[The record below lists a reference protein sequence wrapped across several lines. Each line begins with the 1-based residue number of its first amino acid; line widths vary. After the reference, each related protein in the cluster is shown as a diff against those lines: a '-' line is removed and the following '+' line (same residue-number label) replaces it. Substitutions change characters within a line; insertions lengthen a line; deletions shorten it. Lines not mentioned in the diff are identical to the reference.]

1 MSRGLLLRVI
11 GLTAQSQLRSIA
23 SVVNMKLNWL
33 RHALVIVC
41 AAITIVACSGN
52 STPNTV
58 VVYGSVSSGG
68 SIPGVAIGGA
78 TVSIYKAQLGEPVL
92 LVQTTTDSA
101 GNFTAKVPISN
112 NGSSPNLYYARATK
126 SPGIELLAIL
136 GSGPLSSVKV
146 NELTTVAAGYAFAQF
161 IQSDYSIAGQSL
173 PLSIAA
179 GMAENLVA
187 AQSGSASVV
196 IQTSPNAYQ
205 TNTWSAMG
213 TLANVLAACTQGI
226 GSACSNLF
234 AQAPNQNGVLP
245 STNFQALVNIAHN
258 PANNVSAIFNLGSAV
273 TSFRPALTATQSP
286 TSSNVLEKLD
296 AWTLAVKV
304 NNSGSSNCPF
314 GGPANV
320 AFDANGYAWINNNV
334 IQGTPNSSNCLMVL
348 QPNGKP
354 ATGLAN
360 MPLSPITGGGIL
372 GSGFGV
378 AIDLLG
384 NIWSG
389 NFGWGNNI
397 PNVGSVTKLSSRGTP
412 ISPSTGY
419 TNNLLQVQGI
429 AVDQSNNI
437 WMASYG
443 NNQVVVYRN
452 GDPGSVATYSNG
464 VSQPFGMA
472 IAPDGTAWVTYRGTG
487 KVAKLQMINGVIS
500 NVFTVE
506 LPGFN
511 NIVALSNSRPKG
523 IAVDSLGNAW
533 VVDGEASAVYAI
545 NSSGAMIGTY
555 TGQAI
560 DGPWGISIDAKG
572 NPWIA
577 NFGAASPSE
586 RYSVVQLCG
595 TTGNCPV
602 GLAIG
607 SAISPSSGYSLP
619 SAGSQVLLNSG
630 APLYGTGSPPSFL
643 PLMRLTSVNV
653 DMAGNIWA
661 ANNWKP
667 SAYID
672 GISSEPN
679 PGGDGMVI
687 FVGLGAPTKAPS
699 LGPAKSL

>member
-1 MSRGLLLRVI
+1 MTKLRTFCLLI
-11 GLTAQSQLRSIA
+11 ATSFSIILL
-23 SVVNMKLNWL
+23 SS
-33 RHALVIVC
+33 
-41 AAITIVACSGN
+41 CSGG
-52 STPNTV
+52 SSPNTI
-58 VVYGSVSSGG
+58 VVYGAVSSGG
-68 SIPGVAIGGA
+68 SAPAVAIGGA
-78 TVSIYKAQLGEPVL
+78 TVSIYQAQTGAPKL
-92 LVQTTTDSA
+92 LVQATTDGS
-101 GNFTAKVPISN
+101 GNFTAKVPVSTTNTTSN
-112 NGSSPNLYYARATK
+112 PALYYAVATK
-126 SPGIELLAIL
+126 SPNIQLIASL
-136 GSGPLSSVKV
+136 GRGPLSAVKI
-146 NELTTVAAGYAFAQF
+146 NDLTTVATAYAFAQF
-161 IQSDYSIAGQSL
+161 LQSDLSIAGAAI

-187 AQSGSASVV
+187 AESGSASIV
-196 IQTSPNAYQ
+196 IQTSPNAYE
-205 TNTWSAMG
+205 TNTWSALG
-213 TLANVLAACTQGI
+213 TLANKLGACTQGL
-226 GSACSNLF
+226 SNACTTLF
-234 AQAPNQNGVLP
+234 AATPASNAALP
-245 STNFQALVNIAHN
+245 SNTLQAAFNIASN
-258 PANNVSAIFNLGSAV
+258 PANNVSGIFNLANASNAY
-273 TSFRPALTATQSP
+273 SPALTSDQGP
-286 TSSNVLEKLD
+286 SSSVAREKLD
-296 AWTLAVKV
+296 AWTMAVKV
-304 NNSGSSNCPF
+304 NNSGNSNCPF

-320 AFDANGYAWINNNV
+320 AFDVNGYAWINNNV

-360 MPLSPITGGGIL
+360 TPLSPITGGGIL
-372 GSGFGV
+372 GSGFGI
-378 AIDLLG
+378 AIDTLG

-397 PNVGSVTKLSSRGTP
+397 PNLGSVTKLSSRGAP

-500 NVFTVE
+500 NVFTVN
-506 LPGFN
+506 LPGYN
-511 NIVALSNSRPKG
+511 NTVALSNSRPKG

-533 VVDGEASAVYAI
+533 VVDGEASAVYVI
-545 NSSGAMIGTY
+545 NPSGAIIGTY

-560 DGPWGISIDAKG
+560 NGPWGVSIDAKG

-577 NFGAASPSE
+577 NFGSASPSA

-595 TTGNCPV
+595 ATGNCPV
-602 GLAIG
+602 GLAMG
-607 SAISPSSGYSLP
+607 GAISPSSGYSLP

-630 APLYGTGSPPSFL
+630 QPLYGTGGSPSFL
-643 PLMRLTSVNV
+643 PLMRMTSVNA

-687 FVGLGAPTKAPS
+687 FVGLAAPTKAPT
-699 LGPAKSL
+699 LGPAKAP

>member
-1 MSRGLLLRVI
+1 MTKLRTFYLLI
-11 GLTAQSQLRSIA
+11 ATSFSIILL
-23 SVVNMKLNWL
+23 SS
-33 RHALVIVC
+33 
-41 AAITIVACSGN
+41 CSGG
-52 STPNTV
+52 STPNTIV
-58 VVYGSVSSGG
+58 VNGTVSSGG
-68 SIPGVAIGGA
+68 SAPAVAIGGA
-78 TVSIYKAQLGEPVL
+78 TVSIYQAQTGAPKL
-92 LVQTTTDSA
+92 LVQATTDGS
-101 GNFTAKVPISN
+101 GNFTAKVPVSTTNTTSN
-112 NGSSPNLYYARATK
+112 PALYYAVATK
-126 SPGIELLAIL
+126 SPNIQLIASL
-136 GSGPLSSVKV
+136 GSGPLSAVKI
-146 NELTTVAAGYAFAQF
+146 NDLTTVATAYAFAQF
-161 IQSDYSIAGQSL
+161 LQSDLSIAGAAI

-187 AQSGSASVV
+187 AESGSASIV
-196 IQTSPNAYQ
+196 IQTSPNAYE
-205 TNTWSAMG
+205 TNTWSALG
-213 TLANVLAACTQGI
+213 TLANKLGACTQGL
-226 GSACSNLF
+226 SNACTTLF
-234 AQAPNQNGVLP
+234 AATPASNAALP
-245 STNFQALVNIAHN
+245 SNTLQAAFNIARN
-258 PANNVSAIFNLGSAV
+258 PANNVSGIFNLVNAANAYS
-273 TSFRPALTATQSP
+273 PALTVDQGP
-286 TSSNVLEKLD
+286 SSSVAREKLD
-296 AWTLAVKV
+296 AWTMAVKV
-304 NNSGSSNCPF
+304 NNSGNSNCPF

-320 AFDANGYAWINNNV
+320 AFDTNGYAWINNNV

-378 AIDLLG
+378 AIDTLG

-397 PNVGSVTKLSSRGTP
+397 PNVGSVTKLSSRGAP

-500 NVFTVE
+500 NVFTVN
-506 LPGFN
+506 LPGYN
-511 NIVALSNSRPKG
+511 NTVALSNSRPKG

-533 VVDGEASAVYAI
+533 VVDGEASAVYVI
-545 NSSGAMIGTY
+545 NPSGAIIGTY

-560 DGPWGISIDAKG
+560 NGPWGVSIDAKG

-577 NFGAASPSE
+577 NFGSASPSA

-595 TTGNCPV
+595 ATGNCPV
-602 GLAIG
+602 GLAMG
-607 SAISPSSGYSLP
+607 GAISPSSGYSLP

-630 APLYGTGSPPSFL
+630 QPLYGTGGSPSFL
-643 PLMRLTSVNV
+643 PLMRMTSVNA

-687 FVGLGAPTKAPS
+687 FVGLAAPTKAPT
-699 LGPAKSL
+699 LGPAKAP